1 MSLVL
6 LILILLLLFGGLGG
20 GYWAHSSYGGYYGPG
35 IGIGTILLV
44 ILVVFLFS
52 GYR

>member
-6 LILILLLLFGGLGG
+6 FILLLLLLFGGFGG
-20 GYWAHSSYGGYYGPG
+20 GYWAHSNYGGYYGPG
-35 IGIGTILLV
+35 ISIGTILLV
-44 ILVVFLFS
+44 ILLVFLFS